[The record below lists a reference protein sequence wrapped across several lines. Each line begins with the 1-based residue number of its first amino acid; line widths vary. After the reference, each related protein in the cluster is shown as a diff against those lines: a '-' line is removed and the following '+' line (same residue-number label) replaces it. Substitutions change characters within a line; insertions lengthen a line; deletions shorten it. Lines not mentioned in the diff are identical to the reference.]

1 LMKLSDTLMKYPWTA
16 VIPFA
21 AIYMLMKRWG
31 RIMGHPGVQKLMIG
45 LPLIGD
51 IVRKSAASTSFRC
64 LALLVDANVRLKTAL
79 EITSE
84 SARHIYYKEFFS
96 RVNQHIAVGRTIS
109 ESFLL
114 ESHWL
119 GSDGRTICGVMELAG
134 ETGSGAEPL
143 NEIADD
149 YEEELDVIASQI
161 DKLIEPITILVL
173 GSLVGFL
180 VYAIYSPIFSLGDA
194 LLTKK

>member
-1 LMKLSDTLMKYPWTA
+1 
-16 VIPFA
+16 
-21 AIYMLMKRWG
+21 
-31 RIMGHPGVQKLMIG
+31 
-45 LPLIGD
+45 
-51 IVRKSAASTSFRC
+51 
-64 LALLVDANVRLKTAL
+64 
-79 EITSE
+79 
-84 SARHIYYKEFFS
+84 
-96 RVNQHIAVGRTIS
+96 
-109 ESFLL
+109 
-114 ESHWL
+114 
-119 GSDGRTICGVMELAG
+119 MELAG